1 MIRGRFDHYRRP
13 YVLGRLILPRW
24 NIQGEVDFLVDTGAD
39 STIIHPY
46 DGHRLRVPFP
56 ELESEIVSVGIGGRH
71 PYCPEN
77 AVLLFED
84 GAGLREY
91 HCEVLIGRPSGNSD
105 RLPSL
110 LGRPLL
116 NRWRMLYDPTD
127 DRLTMTHRE

>member
-1 MIRGRFDHYRRP
+1 MIRGRFDHFRRP
-13 YVLGRLILPRW
+13 YVQGRLILPQW
-24 NIQGEVDFLVDTGAD
+24 NIQGDVQFLVDTGAD

-46 DGHRLRVPFP
+46 DGLRLRVPFA
-56 ELESEIVSVGIGGRH
+56 ELESEILSVGIGGRH

-84 GAGLREY
+84 DSRLREY
-91 HCEVLIGRPSGNSD
+91 HCEVLIGRPSGHSD

-116 NRWRMLYDPTD
+116 NHWRMLYDPVR
-127 DRLTMTHRE
+127 DRLTMSHRG